1 MDVGKYIVLI
11 QVDMCLTAHSY
22 IISLGYILQQ
32 FNHRQQPS
40 YAGASASAG
49 LAWRG
54 EAGDHRHPAVELYV
68 MTFMQD
74 CSPFGI

>member
-11 QVDMCLTAHSY
+11 HVDMCLTAHSY

-54 EAGDHRHPAVELYV
+54 EAGG
-68 MTFMQD
+68 
-74 CSPFGI
+74 SPSPRCGVVRYDIYARL

>member
-11 QVDMCLTAHSY
+11 QIDMCLTAHSY
-22 IISLGYILQQ
+22 ITSLGYILQQ
-32 FNHRQQPS
+32 FNNRQQPS
-40 YAGASASAG
+40 MPEPRPRLDWLGV
-49 LAWRG
+49 
-54 EAGDHRHPAVELYV
+54 EKPGDHRHPAVELYV